1 MSTKL
6 TIPCDSGTQ
15 KSLFVDDKY
24 KDYLV
29 ISAEE
34 STGQKDTGVRVVVSK
49 HYASL
54 LRDELNLFLGEPS
67 KATITA
73 GIVRLYQQ
81 NNFDTQT
88 FEELIKVLDATEKG
102 Q

>member
-6 TIPCDSGTQ
+6 AIPCDSGLQ
-15 KSLFVDDKY
+15 KSLFVDNKY
-24 KDYLV
+24 RDYLV

-34 STGQKDTGVRVVVSK
+34 STGQKDTGVGVVVSK

-54 LRDELNLFLGEPS
+54 LRDELNVFLGEPS
-67 KATITA
+67 KATIVA
-73 GIVRLYQQ
+73 GIIRLYQQ
-81 NNFDTQT
+81 NNFDSHT
-88 FEELIKVLDATEKG
+88 LDQLMAVCGEN